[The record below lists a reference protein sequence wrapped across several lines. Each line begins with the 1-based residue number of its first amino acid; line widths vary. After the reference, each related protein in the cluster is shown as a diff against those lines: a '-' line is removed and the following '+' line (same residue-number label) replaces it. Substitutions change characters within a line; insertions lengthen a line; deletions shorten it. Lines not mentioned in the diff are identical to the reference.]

1 MNGERR
7 RLLCA
12 VHKAI
17 VTACGISLVP
27 AEPGVMDARVYFY
40 LLFDV
45 FVFREQM
52 VLRPIQAAP
61 DMAGVDG

>member
-27 AEPGVMDARVYFY
+27 AKPGAMAAWVYCY
-40 LLFDV
+40 LPFDV
-45 FVFREQM
+45 FVFWEQM